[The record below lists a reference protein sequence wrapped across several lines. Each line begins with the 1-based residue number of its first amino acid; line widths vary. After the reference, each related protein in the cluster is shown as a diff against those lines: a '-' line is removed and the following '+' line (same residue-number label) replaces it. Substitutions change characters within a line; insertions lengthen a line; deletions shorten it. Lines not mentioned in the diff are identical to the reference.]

1 MKQRKMPLRKCT
13 GCGEMK
19 EKRELIRVVKAP
31 DTKDENGEIIA
42 KGEIS
47 LDLTGRK
54 AGRGAYVCRNLA
66 CFEKARKAR
75 RFERSLSCK
84 MPLRKCTGCGEMKE
98 KRELIRVVKAP
109 DTKDENGEIIAKGE
123 ISLDLTGRKAGRG
136 AYVCRNLAC
145 FEKARKAR
153 RFERSLS
160 CKIPDEVYEQMQSEL
175 AAADS
180 E

>member
-54 AGRGAYVCRNLA
+54 AGRGAYVCKNLA
-66 CFEKARKAR
+66 CFEKARK
-75 RFERSLSCK
+75 
-84 MPLRKCTGCGEMKE
+84 T
-98 KRELIRVVKAP
+98 
-109 DTKDENGEIIAKGE
+109 
-123 ISLDLTGRKAGRG
+123 
-136 AYVCRNLAC
+136 
-145 FEKARKAR
+145 R